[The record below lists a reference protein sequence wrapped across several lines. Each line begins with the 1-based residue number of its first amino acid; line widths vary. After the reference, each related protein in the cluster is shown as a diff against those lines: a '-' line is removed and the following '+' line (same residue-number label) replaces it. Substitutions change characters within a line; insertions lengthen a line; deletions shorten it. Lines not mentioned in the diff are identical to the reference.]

1 MTTAINSRKE
11 YIENL
16 RSLNAKKLST
26 QKLLDNATAGRK
38 NITGGND
45 ASVLAT
51 QVESTDREILN
62 MQKLCDWQSCYLG
75 DVCIKAF
82 KEEKGDLYKRLLQQF
97 SVNEIQ
103 NAHNVAQLYSEIL
116 QIEKIKAH

>member
-1 MTTAINSRKE
+1 M
-11 YIENL
+11 
-16 RSLNAKKLST
+16 
-26 QKLLDNATAGRK
+26 
-38 NITGGND
+38 
-45 ASVLAT
+45 
-51 QVESTDREILN
+51 
-62 MQKLCDWQSCYLG
+62 
-75 DVCIKAF
+75 KAF